1 MKIHIL
7 QTPVDPFDPSRGLD
21 EREVY
26 KPYSVLRDQY
36 AFAHITEASIGPR
49 LETVDWVFATHS
61 GEFGRAASIGPRLET
76 VDWVT
81 SSPLLRPHCLRRFNW
96 ATA

>member
-36 AFAHITEASIGPR
+36 AFAHITE
-49 LETVDWVFATHS
+49 ETPCE
-61 GEFGRAASIGPRLET
+61 GCET
-76 VDWVT
+76 TRWRIKPAG
-81 SSPLLRPHCLRRFNW
+81 SNPPIYAYSWPKPE
-96 ATA
+96 